1 MATRYSP
8 TIRRRRLSS
17 ELRRVRLASGKT
29 GEEVARTAGLS
40 KSTFSNIESGVKK
53 RPRIREVR
61 AILEACGMEPGPE
74 FDEVLLLC
82 RQALDRG
89 WWSRYRDVVASPYV
103 GFETEA
109 DDICTWQPLVL
120 PGLLQT
126 PEYMRVTAQ
135 ACLSVPHDIRR
146 FTDARL
152 IRQRIL
158 DDEDPPLLRAI
169 FDEGALLRLRTQPDI
184 LVRQVRHL
192 LEMSERPNITV
203 QMTLADRLNPGS
215 GGPFVIM
222 DFPHP
227 VDPTV
232 VYLETTADGIYL
244 EDSDEVARYR
254 TLAEHLRL
262 VALRPGETLDHLRET
277 YLEAPSARS
286 GRP

>member
-17 ELRRVRLASGKT
+17 EIRRIRLASGKT
-29 GEEVARTAGLS
+29 GEEVALAAGLS
-40 KSTFSNIESGVKK
+40 KSTYSNIESGVKK
-53 RPRIREVR
+53 RPRLREVR
-61 AILEACGMEPGPE
+61 AILDACGMDHGEE
-74 FDEVLLLC
+74 YDEILLLC

-89 WWSRYRDVVASPYV
+89 WWTRYRDVVAAPYV
-103 GFETEA
+103 GYETEA
-109 DDICTWQPLVL
+109 RDICTWQPLVL

-135 ACLSVPHDIRR
+135 ACLTVPQDIRR

-169 FDEGALLRLRTQPDI
+169 FDEGALLRLRAHPEV
-184 LVRQVRHL
+184 LARQVRHL
-192 LEMSERPNITV
+192 LKMSERPNITV

-222 DFPHP
+222 DFLHP
-227 VDPTV
+227 GDPTV
-232 VYLETTADGIYL
+232 VYLETTSDGIYL
-244 EDSDEVARYR
+244 EGADEVARYR

-262 VALRPGETLDHLRET
+262 VALRPNETLDHLRET
-277 YLEAPSARS
+277 YLEASSARS